1 MPIAVCRKVLNQASL
16 LAPFEIPTLQSTSK
30 AAGDE
35 RAVCRSLSEN
45 PREEL
50 QLLAQAV
57 WIQVPGI
64 RGMQFRSKRRLLGAT
79 ARQPTRKRIWQ
90 KFMQFVQVSL
100 RCGAPSGSLEAQ
112 DSPELRT
119 CCLTKNGRS
128 GCPFTS
134 G

>member
-100 RCGAPSGSLEAQ
+100 SIMEGPTAWIDVFPNRGPRLVHGFGLEI
-112 DSPELRT
+112 
-119 CCLTKNGRS
+119 
-128 GCPFTS
+128 
-134 G
+134 